1 MKVVEK
7 PKKIY
12 EPEVGD
18 YIEIKEYINPGCVME
33 HYDTIGREVILLDV
47 TAKVVDVT
55 ELVEPF
61 TMKRFP
67 MPTVEYSTKSV
78 NGDPI
83 KVLRRLNRK
92 NDGSQHNNITTIY
105 YSMNDSDSGKPEIIE
120 EFGYEDDTPTF
131 RAFSELTEEEQ
142 EKARKFIRGEF

>member
-18 YIEIKEYINPGCVME
+18 YIEIKEYINPCCLMG
-33 HYDTIGREVILLDV
+33 YNDTIGREVMLLDV

-83 KVLRRLNRK
+83 KVLRKLNRK
-92 NDGSQHNNITTIY
+92 NDGSQHNKVTTVY
-105 YSMNDSDSGKPEIIE
+105 YSMGDSEKPEIIE

-131 RAFSELTEEEQ
+131 REFSELTEEEQ
-142 EKARKFIRGEF
+142 IKTRKFIRGEF

>member
-18 YIEIKEYINPGCVME
+18 YIEIKEYIHPGYVTE
-33 HYDTIGREVILLDV
+33 YNDTVGRAVILLDV
-47 TAKVVDVT
+47 SAKVVDVT

-83 KVLRRLNRK
+83 KVVRKLNRK
-92 NDGSQHNNITTIY
+92 NDSNSHNKVVTSY
-105 YSMNDSDSGKPEIIE
+105 YSIGNNGKPEIIE
-120 EFGYEDDTPTF
+120 EFGYEDDTPTLSF
-131 RAFSELTEEEQ
+131 LEENFKENY
-142 EKARKFIRGEF
+142 

>member
-1 MKVVEK
+1 MKIVEK

-33 HYDTIGREVILLDV
+33 YNDTIGKEVILLDV

-61 TMKRFP
+61 TMKRYP
-67 MPTVEYSTKSV
+67 MPTVEYTTKSV

-83 KVLRRLNRK
+83 KVLRKLNRK
-92 NDGSQHNNITTIY
+92 NDGSQHNNVTTVY
-105 YSMNDSDSGKPEIIE
+105 YSMSDSAKPEIIE
-120 EFGYEDDTPTF
+120 EFGYEDDTPIF

-142 EKARKFIRGEF
+142 IKARKFIRGEF

>member
-18 YIEIKEYINPGCVME
+18 YIEIKEYINPGME
-33 HYDTIGREVILLDV
+33 HNDTIGREAMLLDV
-47 TAKVVDVT
+47 TAKVVYVT

-83 KVLRRLNRK
+83 KVLRKLNRK
-92 NDGSQHNNITTIY
+92 NDGNQHNNVTTIY
-105 YSMNDSDSGKPEIIE
+105 YSMCNSGKTEIIE

-131 RAFSELTEEEQ
+131 REFSELTEEEQ

>member
-18 YIEIKEYINPGCVME
+18 YIEIKEYINPCCLMG
-33 HYDTIGREVILLDV
+33 YNDTIGREVMLLDV

-83 KVLRRLNRK
+83 KVLRKLNRK
-92 NDGSQHNNITTIY
+92 NDGSQHNKVTTVY
-105 YSMNDSDSGKPEIIE
+105 YSMGDSEKPEIIE

>member
-18 YIEIKEYINPGCVME
+18 YIEIKEYIHPGYVTE
-33 HYDTIGREVILLDV
+33 YNDTVGRGVILLDV
-47 TAKVVDVT
+47 SAKVVDVT

-83 KVLRRLNRK
+83 KVVRKLNRK
-92 NDGSQHNNITTIY
+92 NDSNSHNKVVTSY
-105 YSMNDSDSGKPEIIE
+105 YSIGNNGKPEIIE

-131 RAFSELTEEEQ
+131 KAFSELTEEEQ

>member
-18 YIEIKEYINPGCVME
+18 YIEIKEYIHPGYVTE
-33 HYDTIGREVILLDV
+33 YNDTVGREVILLDV

-83 KVLRRLNRK
+83 KVLRKLNRK
-92 NDGSQHNNITTIY
+92 NDSNSHNKVVTSY
-105 YSMNDSDSGKPEIIE
+105 YSLGNNGKPEIIE
-120 EFGYEDDTPTF
+120 EFGYEDDNAKLKP
-131 RAFSELTEEEQ
+131 FSELTEEEK
-142 EKARKFIRGEF
+142 EKARKFINGEF

>member
-7 PKKIY
+7 TKKVY

-18 YIEIKEYINPGCVME
+18 YIEIKEYINPGCVTE
-33 HYDTIGREVILLDV
+33 YNDTIGREVILLDV

-55 ELVEPF
+55 EVVEPF

-67 MPTVEYSTKSV
+67 MPTVEYTTKSS

-83 KVLRRLNRK
+83 KVRRKLNRK
-92 NDGSQHNNITTIY
+92 NDGSQHNKVTTVY
-105 YSMNDSDSGKPEIIE
+105 YSMSDSRTPEIIE

-131 RAFSELTEEEQ
+131 KTFSELTEEEQ
-142 EKARKFIRGEF
+142 IKARKFIRGEF

>member
-18 YIEIKEYINPGCVME
+18 YIQIKEYINPGCVTE
-33 HYDTIGREVILLDV
+33 YNDNIGREVILLDV
-47 TAKVVDVT
+47 IAKVVDVT
-55 ELVEPF
+55 ELVEAF

-83 KVLRRLNRK
+83 KVLRKLNRK
-92 NDGSQHNNITTIY
+92 NDGSQHNKVTTIY
-105 YSMNDSDSGKPEIIE
+105 YSMWDNRKPEIIE

-131 RAFSELTEEEQ
+131 KAFSEQTEEELI
-142 EKARKFIRGEF
+142 KARKFIRGEF

>member
-33 HYDTIGREVILLDV
+33 YNDTIGREIILLDV

-67 MPTVEYSTKSV
+67 MPIVEYTTKSPS
-78 NGDPI
+78 GDPI
-83 KVLRRLNRK
+83 NVRRKLNRK
-92 NDGSQHNNITTIY
+92 NDGNSHNKVATLY
-105 YSMNDSDSGKPEIIE
+105 YSMCNDGKPEIIE
-120 EFGYEDDTPTF
+120 EFGYEDDTANLK
-131 RAFSELTEEEQ
+131 AFSELTEEEK

>member
-18 YIEIKEYINPGCVME
+18 YIEIKEYINPVCVME
-33 HYDTIGREVILLDV
+33 HNDTIGREVMLLDV

-67 MPTVEYSTKSV
+67 MPIVEYTTKSP

-83 KVLRRLNRK
+83 NVRRKLNRK
-92 NDGSQHNNITTIY
+92 NDGSQHNNVTTIY
-105 YSMNDSDSGKPEIIE
+105 YSMCNSGKPEIIE

>member
-7 PKKIY
+7 LKKIY

-33 HYDTIGREVILLDV
+33 HNDTIGREVMLLDV

-67 MPTVEYSTKSV
+67 MPTVEYRTKSV

-83 KVLRRLNRK
+83 KVLRQLNRK
-92 NDGSQHNNITTIY
+92 NDGSQHNNVTTIY
-105 YSMNDSDSGKPEIIE
+105 YSMCNSGKPEIIE

-142 EKARKFIRGEF
+142 EKARKFIKGEF

>member
-7 PKKIY
+7 PKKFY

-18 YIEIKEYINPGCVME
+18 YIEIKEYIHPGYVTE
-33 HYDTIGREVILLDV
+33 YKDTVGREVILLDV

-83 KVLRRLNRK
+83 KVVRKLNRK
-92 NDGSQHNNITTIY
+92 NDSNSHNKVVTSY
-105 YSMNDSDSGKPEIIE
+105 YSIGNNGKPEIIE
-120 EFGYEDDTPTF
+120 EFGYEDDTPTLSF
-131 RAFSELTEEEQ
+131 LEENFKENY
-142 EKARKFIRGEF
+142 

>member
-18 YIEIKEYINPGCVME
+18 YIEIKEYINSGWAME
-33 HYDTIGREVILLDV
+33 YNDTIRREVILLDV

-67 MPTVEYSTKSV
+67 MPIVEYTTKSP

-83 KVLRRLNRK
+83 NVRRKLNRK
-92 NDGSQHNNITTIY
+92 NDGNSRNKVSTLY
-105 YSMNDSDSGKPEIIE
+105 YSMCSGKTEIIE
-120 EFGYEDDTPTF
+120 EFGYEDDTANLK
-131 RAFSELTEEEQ
+131 AFSELTEEEK
-142 EKARKFIRGEF
+142 EKTKKFIRGQF

>member
-18 YIEIKEYINPGCVME
+18 YIEIKEYIHPGYVTE
-33 HYDTIGREVILLDV
+33 YNDTVGRGVILLDV
-47 TAKVVDVT
+47 NAKVVDVT

-83 KVLRRLNRK
+83 KVVRKLNRK
-92 NDGSQHNNITTIY
+92 NDSNSHNKVVTSY
-105 YSMNDSDSGKPEIIE
+105 YSIGNNGKPEIIE
-120 EFGYEDDTPTF
+120 EFGYEDDTPTLSF
-131 RAFSELTEEEQ
+131 LEENFKENY
-142 EKARKFIRGEF
+142 

>member
-33 HYDTIGREVILLDV
+33 HNDTIGREAMLLDV

-67 MPTVEYSTKSV
+67 MPTVEYCTKSV

-83 KVLRRLNRK
+83 KVLRKLNRK
-92 NDGSQHNNITTIY
+92 NDGNQHNNVTTIY
-105 YSMNDSDSGKPEIIE
+105 YSMCNSGKPEIIE